1 VRGRSSGPAKVE
13 TVLRGVLQRYGVD
26 EQVERMGVLALW
38 PEIVG
43 EKLAAVTRAR
53 AVDGGRLIVEVRN
66 SAWLM
71 ELNMMKEDF
80 LARVNERLEDV
91 PMERIVFV
99 QAETE

>member
-1 VRGRSSGPAKVE
+1 MNGPGGPTRVDS
-13 TVLRGVLQRYGVD
+13 VLASVLERYGVRK
-26 EQVERMGVLALW
+26 QVERMGVLELW

-53 AVDGGRLIVEVRN
+53 GVDDGVLIVEVRN

-71 ELNMMKEDF
+71 ELNMMKGTF
-80 LARVNERLEDV
+80 LERVNERLTDV
-91 PMERIVFV
+91 PMDRLVFV

>member
-1 VRGRSSGPAKVE
+1 VRGRGRPTRVDS
-13 TVLRGVLQRYGVD
+13 VLTSLLERYGVR
-26 EQVERMGVLALW
+26 EQVERMEVLELW

-53 AVDGGRLIVEVRN
+53 GVDDGVLIVEVRN

-71 ELNMMKEDF
+71 ELNMMKGTF
-80 LARVNERLEDV
+80 LERVNERFADV
-91 PMERIVFV
+91 PMDRIVFV